1 MSLFGMTKNP
11 EKKNVRIRPAPY
23 RYGRTA
29 SLSLRGQRLERCEN
43 SVRLPRHSPDNGAE
57 TSCISTKSSPFVYFV
72 GCRLKCVYIYIC
84 TPWTN
89 MAPKNRPSQKETRI
103 LVSGRVPLF
112 FPSNL
117 IRIHQPACIHEI
129 SNDFSTFADMA
140 DQHFNL
146 CKSPTR
152 TATSSQHL
160 WFLLKDVLNIRST
173 NFELINSLH
182 LPTFLNNFQSHSF
195 TSSTLQS
202 WSCATRKMLSKRL
215 FPMFWK
221 ANIPKPKAHN
231 RGLENHSMPRERW
244 VWTTD
249 VSRENV
255 VFCFTPG
262 C

>member
-72 GCRLKCVYIYIC
+72 GCRLKCVYIYIIYIY
-84 TPWTN
+84 TLPELTW
-89 MAPKNRPSQKETRI
+89 PLKIRPSQKETRI

-129 SNDFSTFADMA
+129 SNDFPCFCW
-140 DQHFNL
+140 HG
-146 CKSPTR
+146 
-152 TATSSQHL
+152 
-160 WFLLKDVLNIRST
+160 W
-173 NFELINSLH
+173 
-182 LPTFLNNFQSHSF
+182 PTFQPMQKPNQTNNFQSTPLILTKRCSQHKIHQLWTHQLPSPPNVSQQFPISLLHLFHFAIMILCHS
-195 TSSTLQS
+195 
-202 WSCATRKMLSKRL
+202 
-215 FPMFWK
+215 
-221 ANIPKPKAHN
+221 
-231 RGLENHSMPRERW
+231 
-244 VWTTD
+244 
-249 VSRENV
+249 
-255 VFCFTPG
+255 
-262 C
+262 